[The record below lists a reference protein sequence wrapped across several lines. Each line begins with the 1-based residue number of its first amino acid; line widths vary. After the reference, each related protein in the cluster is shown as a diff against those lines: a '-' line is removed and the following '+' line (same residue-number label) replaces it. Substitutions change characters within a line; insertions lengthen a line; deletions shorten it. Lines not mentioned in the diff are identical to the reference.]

1 MQNVLVDD
9 RRIWVDLYV
18 RNYFIDNCLSYLI
31 YAARSLWHGSI
42 LPGPITPKWD
52 CIAKRG
58 VGLVVVKIWK
68 KLDDTGQLE
77 EAMAEMVMEWCSKS
91 QMTEEHRVEA
101 NVIEI

>member
-1 MQNVLVDD
+1 
-9 RRIWVDLYV
+9 
-18 RNYFIDNCLSYLI
+18 
-31 YAARSLWHGSI
+31 
-42 LPGPITPKWD
+42 
-52 CIAKRG
+52 

-77 EAMAEMVMEWCSKS
+77 EAMAELVMEWCSKS